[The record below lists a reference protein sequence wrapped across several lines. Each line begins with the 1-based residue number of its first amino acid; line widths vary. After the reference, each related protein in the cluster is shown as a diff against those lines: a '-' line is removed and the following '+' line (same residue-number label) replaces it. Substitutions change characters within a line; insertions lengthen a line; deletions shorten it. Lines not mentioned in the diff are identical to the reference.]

1 MTDLK
6 GMRHPGSKLQI
17 HLVFCSFSFIKKKIF
32 IQSKAQIYTG
42 EWNGSHSFGKYV
54 NGRGAM
60 GSNLQI
66 ND

>member
-6 GMRHPGSKLQI
+6 GMKHPGSKLQI
-17 HLVFCSFSFIKKKIF
+17 HLVFYSFSLIKQFF
-32 IQSKAQIYTG
+32 IQSKAQIYPG
-42 EWNGSHSFGKYV
+42 AWNGSHSFGKYV
-54 NGRGAM
+54 NVRGAM

>member
-6 GMRHPGSKLQI
+6 GIKHPGSMLQI
-17 HLVFCSFSFIKKKIF
+17 HLVFCSFSFKQKSF

-42 EWNGSHSFGKYV
+42 ERNESFGKYV
-54 NGRGAM
+54 NVRGAM

>member
-6 GMRHPGSKLQI
+6 GIKHPGSMLQI
-17 HLVFCSFSFIKKKIF
+17 HLVFCSFSFKQKSF

-42 EWNGSHSFGKYV
+42 ERNESHSFGNYV
-54 NGRGAM
+54 NVRGAM